1 MRGVVSVLPTP
12 QPATTPQGEE
22 RLLLRDI
29 SWDFYVAFC
38 EELGERPVRLSYSQ
52 GMSEIMITKAP
63 HEFFKKMLAK
73 LVEITILERNIPVR
87 SGGSMTFQ
95 RRDLK
100 KGFEPDECWWIS
112 SEAQVRGKQEFDF
125 VRDPPP
131 DLAIEVEVSHSL
143 VDRIGIFAAMGVRE
157 LWRFNGR
164 QLRFCILREDGAYHE
179 LNTSFA
185 FPFLK
190 PADLEQFLQPDDRT
204 DETTRVRQFRDWL
217 RQQP

>member
-1 MRGVVSVLPTP
+1 MTGVLQTSRLSPMAP
-12 QPATTPQGEE
+12 GEE
-22 RLLLRDI
+22 RLMLSGI

-52 GMSEIMITKAP
+52 GMLEIMITKAP

-73 LVEITILERNIPVR
+73 LVEIIILERNIPVR

-95 RRDLK
+95 RRDLE
-100 KGFEPDECWWIS
+100 KGFEPDECWWIAA
-112 SEAQVRGKQEFDF
+112 EAMVRGKQEFDF
-125 VRDPPP
+125 LNDPPP
-131 DLAIEVEVSHSL
+131 DLAIEVEISHSL
-143 VDRIGIFAAMGVRE
+143 VDRIGIFAAMKVKE
-157 LWRFNGR
+157 LWRCNG
-164 QLRFCILREDGAYHE
+164 QTLRFCILEEDGSYHDAT
-179 LNTSFA
+179 TSLA

-190 PADLEQFLQPDDRT
+190 PADLEQHLQPEDLT

>member
-1 MRGVVSVLPTP
+1 MASVLQTSRSS
-12 QPATTPQGEE
+12 TTAQGEE
-22 RLLLRDI
+22 RLLLSDI

-52 GMSEIMITKAP
+52 GMLEIMITKAP

-73 LVEITILERNIPVR
+73 LVEIIILERNIPVR

-95 RRDLK
+95 RRDLE
-100 KGFEPDECWWIS
+100 KGFEPDECWWIAN
-112 SEAQVRGKQEFDF
+112 EAKVRGKHDFDF
-125 VRDPPP
+125 LIDPPP
-131 DLAIEVEVSHSL
+131 DLAIEVEMSHSL
-143 VDRIGIFAAMGVRE
+143 VDRIGIFAAMNVKE

-164 QLRFCILREDGAYHE
+164 KLRFCILGEDGTYHE
-179 LNTSFA
+179 LTTSLA

-190 PADLEQFLQPDDRT
+190 PTDLEQHLQLDNLT